1 MRAHINYFAYLLK
14 HKYLVFLKGREL
26 GLPILQLLMHD
37 YSKFSPDEWLAGVDY
52 NAGGKGSQIML
63 EKHHKR
69 NRHHPQYWVKNGVA
83 KPMPKHYRL
92 EMIADWH
99 AMDILKN
106 DLSFDWY
113 YREGY
118 KLPFH
123 PETRAWVEAY
133 LAESLRDQSS
143 L

>member
-1 MRAHINYFAYLLK
+1 MQHHLNFLFYILK
-14 HKYLVFLKGREL
+14 HKYYVFREGRKL
-26 GLPILQLLMHD
+26 GLPIVQLLMHD
-37 YSKFSPDEWLAGVDY
+37 YSKFFPDEWMASVDF
-52 NAGGKGSQIML
+52 NSGGKGSQEML
-63 EKHHKR
+63 KKHYKR
-69 NRHHPQYWVKNGVA
+69 NRHHPQYWVKNGQA

-92 EMIADWH
+92 EMIADWA

-106 DLSFDWY
+106 EQSSDWY

-133 LAESLRDQSS
+133 LAEAYRDQTS